1 MANSELFKFVA
12 ALVDELATVREEQA
26 RGTFLLGAVNDL
38 GRNDSFPG
46 AGWRLEY
53 LALMAISEPSPK
65 IHLRLRLVS
74 A

>member
-1 MANSELFKFVA
+1 
-12 ALVDELATVREEQA
+12 VREEQA